1 MGVEGR
7 QPDLARSALFTAAGH
22 NAVADKNARRRRW
35 PVRHRDQGATSLIEL
50 ASPETDPESQTAV
63 AGSAPWFALH
73 VRSRCEKAVAASLHS
88 KGYEEFL
95 PLYRSRNRWSDRLKD
110 VDLPLF
116 PGYVFCR
123 FEPRMRLRVLTTPG
137 IVAVVGMGKAPQ
149 PVEPA
154 ELAAVQAL
162 SRSGLAAIPWPFLK
176 TGEHVRIEHGALEGV
191 EGILTAVKKE
201 FRVVLSVTLLQR
213 SVAVEIDRD
222 LIRPIPRRECRSC
235 P

>member
-1 MGVEGR
+1 MPFDMPSTR
-7 QPDLARSALFTAAGH
+7 RATASSSATSSS
-22 NAVADKNARRRRW
+22 RRRLSAAPPRE
-35 PVRHRDQGATSLIEL
+35 PDRVQVDPLLLKPAK
-50 ASPETDPESQTAV
+50 PETVPEPQP
-63 AGSAPWFALH
+63 APQPQA
-73 VRSRCEKAVAASLHS
+73 K
-88 KGYEEFL
+88 
-95 PLYRSRNRWSDRLKD
+95 
-110 VDLPLF
+110 
-116 PGYVFCR
+116 PG
-123 FEPRMRLRVLTTPG
+123 MAKWPG

-213 SVAVEIDRD
+213 SVAVEMDRD

>member
-1 MGVEGR
+1 MI
-7 QPDLARSALFTAAGH
+7 QLA
-22 NAVADKNARRRRW
+22 
-35 PVRHRDQGATSLIEL
+35 P
-50 ASPETDPESQTAV
+50 PETEAQVERTL
-63 AGSAPWFALH
+63 PWFALH
-73 VRSRCEKAVAASLHS
+73 VRSRCEKIVSTSLQS

-123 FEPRMRLRVLTTPG
+123 FDPGRRLPVLTTPG
-137 IVAVVGMGKAPQ
+137 VVAIVGSGKTPQ

-154 ELAAVQAL
+154 ELAAIQSL
-162 SRSGLAAIPWPFLK
+162 TKSGLPAIPWPYLK
-176 TGEHVRIEHGALEGV
+176 AGERVRIEHGALEGV

-201 FRVVLSVTLLQR
+201 LRVVLSVTLLQR

-222 LIRPIPRRECRSC
+222 FIRPISPRESRAC